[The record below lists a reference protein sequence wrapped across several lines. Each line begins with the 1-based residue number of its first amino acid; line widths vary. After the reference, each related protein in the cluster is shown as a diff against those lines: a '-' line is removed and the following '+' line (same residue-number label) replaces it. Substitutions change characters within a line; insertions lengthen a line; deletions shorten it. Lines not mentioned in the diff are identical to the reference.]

1 MRRIDQIALEGKR
14 TFIRV
19 DFNVPLKDGAVTD
32 ATRIEAALPSIR
44 YAREHGARTVLASH
58 LGRPKGKPNPSM
70 SLAPAARTLSELLGA
85 PVALANDCI
94 GPAVEAQV
102 DALSNGGIVLLENLR
117 FHAEE
122 EKNDPGFSQS
132 LARLA
137 DVYIN
142 DAFGT
147 AHRAHASTAG
157 MVHLVRE
164 RGAGFLMLKE
174 CEYLGKVL
182 ADPDRPLV
190 AILGGAKVSD
200 KIKVISNLLDKVD
213 SLLVGGGMAYTFLSA
228 QGQEVGKS
236 LVERDQIDLA
246 RELLDKSKGRRVP
259 LLLPTDHVVAD
270 EPKAGATPSTVKDI
284 PAGKM
289 ALDIGPETI
298 QAFRASIA
306 KARMVFWNGPLG
318 VFEVPPFD
326 AGTLAIANALADSSA
341 TSIVGGGDSVAA
353 IMQSGRANDITHIST
368 GGGASLEFLEGQ
380 TLPGL
385 AALEN

>member
-182 ADPDRPLV
+182 ANPDRPLV

>member
-270 EPKAGATPSTVKDI
+270 EPKAGVTPSTVKDI